1 MATTTTAPTT
11 PAPNA
16 AQIETPGPARPGKGR
31 FHDPYFWHKLHSLT
45 GILPIG
51 VFLVQHLIANSLALH
66 GDSIAD
72 RAASYNA
79 VIKVFG
85 YLPFVAVLEIVVI
98 YLPILYHSLYGLF
111 IAAYGK
117 YNVGAYSY
125 GRNWQYTLQR
135 LSGVLALIYIGVH
148 VYNTSIQKYILEWH
162 HHVNPSYAISYQAMA
177 AQNASTGY
185 FLFAAVGIV
194 ATVYHFSFGLWNFC
208 IRWGLTISR
217 RSQIMMSYVAA
228 GVFLI
233 FSVIGL
239 WTLTSFHEAG
249 RNPAAL
255 PSLTTNH
262 P

>member
-1 MATTTTAPTT
+1 MATTTTAPT
-11 PAPNA
+11 PAPTA
-16 AQIETPGPARPGKGR
+16 AQIETPGPARPAKAK

-51 VFLVQHLIANSLALH
+51 IFLIQHLIANSYALH
-66 GDSIAD
+66 GDTLVQRVD
-72 RAASYNA
+72 SYNT

-85 YLPFVAVLEIVVI
+85 YLPFVAVLEILII
-98 YLPILYHSLYGLF
+98 YVPILFHSFYGLF
-111 IAAYGK
+111 ITAYGK

-135 LSGVLALIYIGVH
+135 VSGVLALIYIGVH
-148 VYNTSIQKYILEWH
+148 VYNTSIQKYVLEWH
-162 HHVNPSYAISYQAMA
+162 HQVNPTYAISYQAMA
-177 AQNASTGY
+177 AQNANNWY

-194 ATVYHFSFGLWNFC
+194 ATVFHFSSGLWNFC

-217 RSQIMMSYVAA
+217 RSQIAMGYIAA

-233 FSVIGL
+233 FSTIGL
-239 WTLTSFHEAG
+239 WTLTSFHYAG
-249 RNPAAL
+249 KDAAAL
-255 PSLTTNH
+255 PPLTTNH